1 MALPL
6 NKPFSFAGREFDHLN
21 PFVIAEIGVNHEG
34 SLDRAKEMI
43 RQVARSGAHAAK
55 FQSYSS
61 DKLAARQNSP
71 AYWDTTKEPTE
82 SQYTLFQK
90 YDSFTPDD
98 YAALAE
104 ECESVGVA
112 FMSTPFDLDVVDV
125 IDQLAPLFKIASA
138 DLTNVPLLRK
148 VACTGKP
155 VILSTGAATMQE
167 IDAAL
172 AVLKSSGAVHVS
184 LLHCVLNYPTPK
196 ENANLGV
203 IRTLVHAFGD
213 KHSVGYS
220 DHVAPNDDGAM
231 PALEIATLYGANILE
246 KHFTDDRSA
255 PGNDHYHATDEA
267 GFREFFGRL
276 SEFSELHGSDEINL
290 STQNAAIQNARR
302 RIFTKDALK
311 AGQILSESHLIP
323 LRANEGIEV
332 SNWDDVVGKVL
343 AKDLAENA
351 AVTWQHLG

>member
-6 NKPFSFAGREFDHLN
+6 NKPFSFAGRKFDHLN

-34 SLDRAKEMI
+34 SLERAKAMI
-43 RQVARSGAHAAK
+43 WQVARSGAHAAK

-61 DKLAARQNSP
+61 EKLAARQNSP
-71 AYWDTTKEPTE
+71 AYWDTRKEPTE
-82 SQYTLFQK
+82 SQYSLFQK
-90 YDSFTPDD
+90 YDSFTRDD

-104 ECESVGVA
+104 ECESAGVA

-125 IDQLAPLFKIASA
+125 IDQLSPLFKIASA
-138 DLTNVPLLRK
+138 DLTNIPLLRK
-148 VACTGKP
+148 VAQKGKP

-167 IDAAL
+167 INVALEVLQSAGAA
-172 AVLKSSGAVHVS
+172 SVS

-203 IRTLVHAFGD
+203 IRTLIDSFGNQ
-213 KHSVGYS
+213 HSVGYS
-220 DHVAPNDDGAM
+220 DHVAPDGDGAM

-267 GFREFFGRL
+267 GFRAFLGRL
-276 SEFSELHGSDEINL
+276 SEFSELHGSDEIDL
-290 STQNAAIQNARR
+290 STQKAAIQNARR
-302 RIFTKDALK
+302 RIFTKSALQ
-311 AGQILSESHLIP
+311 AGEVLSEGNLIP

-332 SNWDDVVGKVL
+332 NHWDDVVGKVL
-343 AKDLAENA
+343 AQDLPEDA
-351 AVTWQHLG
+351 AVTWEYLS

>member
-1 MALPL
+1 MALRL
-6 NKPFSFAGREFDHLN
+6 NKPFSFAGRTFDHLN

-34 SLDRAKEMI
+34 SLERAKEMI

-61 DKLAARQNSP
+61 EKLAARQNSP
-71 AYWDTTKEPTE
+71 AYWDTTKEPTQ

-90 YDSFTPDD
+90 YDSFTPED
-98 YAALAE
+98 YAVLAE

-125 IDQLAPLFKIASA
+125 IDELAPLFKIASA

-148 VACTGKP
+148 VAATGKP
-155 VILSTGAATMQE
+155 VILSIGAATMQE
-167 IDAAL
+167 IDTSL
-172 AVLKSSGAVHVS
+172 AVLESAGAVNIS

-203 IRTLVHAFGD
+203 IRTLINSFGD

-220 DHVAPNDDGAM
+220 DHVAPDDDGAM
-231 PALEIATLYGANILE
+231 PALQIATLYGANILE

-267 GFREFFGRL
+267 GFRAFFGQL
-276 SEFSELHGSDEINL
+276 SEFSELHGSDEIDL
-290 STQNAAIQNARR
+290 STQDAAIRNARR
-302 RIFTKDALK
+302 RIFTKNAMK
-311 AGQILSESHLIP
+311 AGDVLSESNLIP

-332 SNWDDVVGKVL
+332 SNWDNVVGKMLVR
-343 AKDLAENA
+343 DLAENA
-351 AVTWQHLG
+351 AVTWEHLS